1 MKKIILTQEE
11 LIKLRE
17 LNEQGYVDTE
27 IGKILGYSRK
37 IIGKFRKELKLPSY
51 KEESPIKVQKV
62 RDLASQGLGVSKIAK
77 AIKTGIPAVHKIC
90 DKYNI
95 QIQFQFVI
103 TPELEKQIMK
113 LYNEGKMDTEIEK
126 ETGISAKTI
135 CFYRKQHNLPTKFN
149 YSKISKINNKEFEKL
164 FNQGLSDY
172 KIAEILGMSPDGIYS
187 HRMRYG
193 YYRESLS
200 ENKPIELSDFQ
211 KQVLLGTMLGDSS
224 FKMGKDSKNPAI
236 TCAHCVR
243 QREYCEYKTKIFENL
258 GSNCTY
264 RQRRTPDKRTGKITD
279 SYTMFV
285 PANPTLKNWYY
296 SFYKDKIKV
305 IPFNLFDYFTEVSLA
320 FMFMDDGCK
329 INNSYSIATNCFSLE
344 ELNKFRVFLL
354 EKFNLETTIWKQH
367 QLYIRTKSAKRFTEL
382 ISSYICDC
390 MKYKLQSL

>member
-1 MKKIILTQEE
+1 MKKIILAQEE

-27 IGKILGYSRK
+27 IGKILGYNRK

-51 KEESPIKVQKV
+51 KEESPIKIQKV
-62 RDLASQGLGVSKIAK
+62 RELASQGLGVSKIAK
-77 AIKTGIPAVHKIC
+77 AIKTGIPVVHKIC

-95 QIQFQFVI
+95 PIQFQFAI
-103 TPELEKQIMK
+103 TPELEKQIME

-126 ETGISAKTI
+126 ETGISSKTI

-149 YSKISKINNKEFEKL
+149 YSKISKINNQEFEKL

-187 HRMRYG
+187 HRIRHG
-193 YYRESLS
+193 YFRQSLS

-236 TCAHCVR
+236 SCTHCVR
-243 QREYCEYKTKIFENL
+243 QKEYCELKAKIFENL
-258 GSNCTY
+258 GSNCVY
-264 RQRRTPDKRTGKITD
+264 RQRKTPDKRTGKITGG
-279 SYTMFV
+279 YTMFV

-296 SFYKDKIKV
+296 SFYKNKIKV
-305 IPFNLFDYFTEVSLA
+305 IPFNLFNYFTEVSLA
-320 FMFMDDGCK
+320 FMFMDDGFKTQC
-329 INNSYSIATNCFSLE
+329 SYSIATNCFTIE
-344 ELNKFRVFLL
+344 ELNKFRIFLL
-354 EKFNLETTIWKQH
+354 EKFSLETSIHKDNR
-367 QLYIRTKSAKRFTEL
+367 LYILAKSAKRFTEL
-382 ISSYICDC
+382 ISPYICDC